1 MGINSTEVSYGLGQ
15 LGSVFSDTTSTAM
28 KPPAG
33 KVFVAIHCLEN
44 TTFASADGLIAD
56 NSTDI
61 EFAGTTFVRDEADGN
76 TDADAAHDEATP
88 TASLGSGG
96 TVVDVSNNIPAGTI
110 IYGRYTQVKTNGNV
124 MIIAYIGE

>member
-15 LGSVFSDTTSTAM
+15 LGSVFSDTTTTAM

-44 TTFASADGLIAD
+44 TNFASSGGLVADNDSNLEWAGSVFARDADGTAND
-56 NSTDI
+56 D
-61 EFAGTTFVRDEADGN
+61 
-76 TDADAAHDEATP
+76 AHDEAAP
-88 TASLGSGG
+88 TATLGSGG
-96 TVVDVSNNIPAGTI
+96 TEIDASNNIPAGTI
-110 IYGRYTQVKTNGNV
+110 IYGRYTQVKTSSNV